1 MNEEKIDI
9 EYWFLSQYLLS
20 MCQRYNI
27 NSNTLKF
34 MWVCYLMEKI
44 ERFSLKKKQT
54 QWMKDIKQFHK
65 NINQN
70 LKKHSVYSNK
80 FGSTVLRTFVYP
92 LGEIVFKI

>member
-44 ERFSLKKKQT
+44 ERFSLKKKT
-54 QWMKDIKQFHK
+54 
-65 NINQN
+65 
-70 LKKHSVYSNK
+70 
-80 FGSTVLRTFVYP
+80 YP
-92 LGEIVFKI
+92 MCEKYKTISQKY